1 MQDCASGPVNVIVC
15 RALDVY
21 SAHRVCTRLCMMK
34 LSKVISVRPSTPA
47 PLTRI
52 RLHPALRASWTAV
65 YDRYNGLNIAAERQR
80 NGGAVTTRL
89 CQENN
94 KGM

>member
-1 MQDCASGPVNVIVC
+1 MYAPVHDEAVQG
-15 RALDVY
+15 
-21 SAHRVCTRLCMMK
+21 H
-34 LSKVISVRPSTPA
+34 ISDIISPA
-47 PLTRI
+47 KYACSSHSNPAAPRI
-52 RLHPALRASWTAV
+52 EGLMTAV